1 VFDGGGYGVMVTA
14 APVVLPPFPVE
25 MPPLGVDDCPVRLGE
40 LMPVATR
47 TPEEKAAELQRIL
60 RAESQLAAY
69 KVEMAASFA
78 RDRIDADDPP
88 RIRGSGV
95 PGVGAG
101 PGRGPVARRQRIF
114 PDELALVLNCSRAE
128 ATSLAEVAVTLV
140 ERLPRTWAALADGDI
155 DWPRARALGRELGW
169 PARDS
174 EPGVVAAVEAAVL
187 PRAGEL
193 SITKLR
199 ALARREL
206 MRRDASA
213 AERRRKDAERTA
225 DVALDAA
232 ADGMTELRAFM
243 PAPLAGAVRQTLDDR
258 ARMARADGDPR
269 SVGQLRVGVLAD
281 CVLRPWDDSRPPVT
295 AALTVVAPLPTL
307 TRPVCEHPG
316 SELVDPGEVN
326 GSPITVRQ
334 LRELLTE
341 LDALCPGG
349 LRAPT
354 GGTLDIA
361 LVDEV
366 TGVLRATV
374 TRPEL
379 ERLARRGCPD
389 HPAQTCDCSV
399 LDRPEPVDRYRPAPA
414 QARFVGTRDRTCR
427 HPGCRSRA
435 AWADLDHVV
444 PHGAGGATDCANLC
458 WCAVGTTGSRP
469 MPVAGASPCVRT
481 AFCP

>member
-1 VFDGGGYGVMVTA
+1 
-14 APVVLPPFPVE
+14 
-25 MPPLGVDDCPVRLGE
+25 
-40 LMPVATR
+40 MPVATR